1 MQDHSCAK
9 RSRCLASRMTDS
21 HTSSRAA
28 HPQTI
33 PIVGVALAANPAA
46 GAVLSKR
53 APGPY
58 RTRAPRHLSPQTEL
72 INELSIAVKILP
84 LQIVEQTTSLAH
96 DSHQSTT
103 RMMILLV
110 VLEVLGELV
119 QALGQKTHLNLRRT
133 GVRGMPLMGPDHALL
148 NFRGTQMF
156 FLSFRRFRSRA

>member
-1 MQDHSCAK
+1 
-9 RSRCLASRMTDS
+9 MTDS
-21 HTSSRAA
+21 RTPPRNAI
-28 HPQTI
+28 PQTV

-46 GAVLSKR
+46 GAVLSER

-72 INELSIAVKILP
+72 IDELSIAVKILP
-84 LQIVEQTTSLAH
+84 LQIVEQATSLAH
-96 DSHQSTT
+96 DPHQPTT

-119 QALGQKTHLNLRRT
+119 QALGQKTHLNLCRT
-133 GVRGMPLMGPDHALL
+133 GVSGMPPMGLDHALL